1 MPRDKQSIRNTP
13 MAKAY
18 ISAGG
23 KVDNEGIPYGDR
35 SGKDDTATYLEPTPS
50 GKGSSFI
57 DEWRNKIF
65 ADSSWLPTKP
75 GQVVIVPGELIR
87 TPGNTA
93 GFQLPPGYQIG
104 PNKTPAFTP
113 PNQPKVPSVGII
125 VIPGGPADPNKKKTS
140 PRPIPDRIDKPKRT
154 GILPG
159 EQLPGSL

>member
-1 MPRDKQSIRNTP
+1 MPKDKQSIRNSP
-13 MAKAY
+13 MGKAY
-18 ISAGG
+18 IAAGG
-23 KVDNEGIPYGDR
+23 KVDDEGIPYGDR
-35 SGKDDTATYLEPTPS
+35 SAKDDTATYLEPTPT
-50 GKGSSFI
+50 GKGITFI
-57 DEWRNKIF
+57 EEWRNKIF
-65 ADSSWLPTKP
+65 ADSSWLPKKP
-75 GQVVIVPGELIR
+75 GQVVIVPGELIDR
-87 TPGNTA
+87 GEGGG
-93 GFQLPPGYQIG
+93 GFKLPPGYKIG